1 MNLPCTETGREIKRE
16 IKKGIKH
23 VKLKVSTSD
32 IKIKQS
38 GLNLSNSKVL
48 SSELKTLELDT
59 LNPDLLI
66 LISFVETDDFLN
78 PLFWYTLIGRILG
91 TLVDTDYNNLKIKK
105 KRRSSINLNIHHSK
119 VPSSGELIQCRV
131 FNKPI
136 HYHNLVSTHWNQI
149 FSLKNEKINILLIV

>member
-1 MNLPCTETGREIKRE
+1 MNLPCTETGREIKTE

-48 SSELKTLELDT
+48 SSELKTSELYT

-105 KRRSSINLNIHHSK
+105 KRRSSIYSCL
-119 VPSSGELIQCRV
+119 
-131 FNKPI
+131 
-136 HYHNLVSTHWNQI
+136 
-149 FSLKNEKINILLIV
+149 